1 MPVIDCPYPDCGY
14 QTQEGNEALAVVLL
28 QMHANAAHPVPS
40 STGTTT
46 AASVKADKVSRPKV
60 SIGGSS
66 EDWSYF
72 CTRWQDYKEA
82 TKVSGKDLVIQ
93 LLECC
98 DEDLR
103 KDLTR
108 SAGGSLTSKSENDVL
123 EAMRK
128 LAVKEENVMV
138 ARVTLF
144 EMKQDRDE
152 PIRSFGARLR
162 GQANVCKYTVSC
174 PSCDEEVNYT
184 NQILRDALTR
194 GVADQDIQLDLLSDA
209 NQDMTLEEVFQ
220 FIERKEAGKSS
231 ANKLLHAQEADGV
244 KSQYKKKKGEK
255 PINKPEQCS
264 YCGNRGHGKF
274 SQLETR
280 KKLCPAYNKKCKNCG
295 K

>member
-14 QTQEGNEALAVVLL
+14 QTQEGTEALAVVLL

-123 EAMRK
+123 DAMRK

-194 GVADQDIQLDLLSDA
+194 GVADQDI
-209 NQDMTLEEVFQ
+209 
-220 FIERKEAGKSS
+220 
-231 ANKLLHAQEADGV
+231 
-244 KSQYKKKKGEK
+244 
-255 PINKPEQCS
+255 
-264 YCGNRGHGKF
+264 
-274 SQLETR
+274 
-280 KKLCPAYNKKCKNCG
+280 
-295 K
+295 